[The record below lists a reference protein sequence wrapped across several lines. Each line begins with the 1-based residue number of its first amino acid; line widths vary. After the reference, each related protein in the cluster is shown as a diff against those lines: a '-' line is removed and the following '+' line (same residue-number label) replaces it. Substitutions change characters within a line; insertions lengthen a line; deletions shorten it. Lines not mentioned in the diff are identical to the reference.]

1 MGIETSS
8 AATANL
14 THAEGL
20 WFEDCGLII
29 QAETTLFRVSR
40 DFLAMRSP
48 VFKFADMLSMPT
60 PKDAEVIE
68 GCPFVRLPDA
78 AQNIT
83 YFLKALIY
91 SEFFEPWPA
100 KASSPVVA
108 GVLRQKP
115 KWAYGGFLLE
125 VILLARQTFALWIL
139 PVAFYYTCTRL
150 DIDILITGLDGHS
163 LQTTDI
169 IACVQDLRYLD
180 TTATSN
186 ILDLTP
192 RAIPGCVLP
201 VACAQKRG
209 AKRSEVEAWRVY
221 EPQEDT
227 NPIAPLDMWEQSD
240 YHGVD
245 VCGVCRSYMESFHR
259 SARQSLW
266 SRLSEIFGLPP
277 WAELEQLKTEA
288 LN

>member
-48 VFKFADMLSMPT
+48 VFADMLSMPT
-60 PKDAEVIE
+60 PKDAEMIE

-78 AQNIT
+78 AQDIT

-108 GVLRQKP
+108 GVLRMSHKYQVARSP
-115 KWAYGGFLLE
+115 PS
-125 VILLARQTFALWIL
+125 VIPTSHDAG
-139 PVAFYYTCTRL
+139 RL
-150 DIDILITGLDGHS
+150 GRHRAETQVGIWRVSSRGHS
-163 LQTTDI
+163 
-169 IACVQDLRYLD
+169 ACTPNIRTLDPSRRVLRHLH
-180 TTATSN
+180 S
-186 ILDLTP
+186 
-192 RAIPGCVLP
+192 PG
-201 VACAQKRG
+201 
-209 AKRSEVEAWRVY
+209 
-221 EPQEDT
+221 
-227 NPIAPLDMWEQSD
+227 
-240 YHGVD
+240 H
-245 VCGVCRSYMESFHR
+245 
-259 SARQSLW
+259 
-266 SRLSEIFGLPP
+266 
-277 WAELEQLKTEA
+277 
-288 LN
+288 